1 MSETLLE
8 AQQISVQFG
17 GLMAVRAV
25 DTAVKAGEILGV
37 IGPNGA
43 GKSTFLN
50 VLTGLQ
56 RPSQGKLRVGSEEI
70 ANLKAWRMA
79 KLGVAR
85 SFQTIRLLDD
95 LNTVENVLLG
105 SHLYA
110 KTGFLDVI
118 ARTPRWRKT
127 ERQLAQEA
135 FEMLEWLGVGHK
147 ATDAISNLS
156 LQERRRVEM
165 ARALMTRP
173 RILLLDE
180 PCAGFSPQESLAL
193 SDVIRAIRD
202 RGISIVLVE
211 HNVKLVMSLADRVVV
226 LDHGQK
232 IAEGTPAEV
241 SQNEAV
247 IKAYLGGEVHA

>member
-17 GLMAVRAV
+17 GLMAVREV
-25 DTAVKAGEILGV
+25 NTVVKAGEILGV

-56 RPSQGKLRVGSEEI
+56 RPSHGKLRVGNEDRT
-70 ANLKAWRMA
+70 NLKAWRMA

-95 LNTVENVLLG
+95 LNAVENVLLG

-110 KTGFLDVI
+110 KRGFLDVI

-127 ERQLAQEA
+127 EEQLVQEA
-135 FEMLEWLGVGHK
+135 FDMLEWLGVGHK
-147 ATDAISNLS
+147 AMDSISNLS
-156 LQERRRVEM
+156 LQERRRVEI

-173 RILLLDE
+173 RILLLD
-180 PCAGFSPQESLAL
+180 
-193 SDVIRAIRD
+193 
-202 RGISIVLVE
+202 
-211 HNVKLVMSLADRVVV
+211 
-226 LDHGQK
+226 
-232 IAEGTPAEV
+232 
-241 SQNEAV
+241 
-247 IKAYLGGEVHA
+247 

>member
-1 MSETLLE
+1 MSETLIA

-17 GLMAVRAV
+17 GLMAVKDVDAV
-25 DTAVKAGEILGV
+25 VKAGEILGV

-56 RPSQGKLRVGSEEI
+56 RPSHGYLQIGSDRI
-70 ANLKAWRMA
+70 TDLKAWRMA

-95 LNTVENVLLG
+95 LNAVENVLLG

-110 KTGFLDVI
+110 RKGFLDVI

-127 ERQLAQEA
+127 EQQLLQEA
-135 FEMLEWLGVGHK
+135 YDTVDWLGVGHK
-147 ATDAISNLS
+147 AKDSISNLS

-173 RILLLDE
+173 RVLLLDE
-180 PCAGFSPQESLAL
+180 PCAGFSPQESIDL
-193 SDVIRAIRD
+193 SDVIRAIRN
-202 RGISIVLVE
+202 RGISVVLVE
-211 HNVKLVMSLADRVVV
+211 HNVKMVMSLADRVVV

-232 IAEGTPAEV
+232 IAEGTPTEV
-241 SQNEAV
+241 SRNEAV

>member
-1 MSETLLE
+1 MSEALIT
-8 AQQISVQFG
+8 AQGISVQFG
-17 GLMAVRAV
+17 GLW
-25 DTAVKAGEILGV
+25 AVKDVDVEVKPGEILGV

-56 RPSQGKLRVGSEEI
+56 RPSQGSLKVRQEPITE
-70 ANLKAWRMA
+70 LKAWRMA

-95 LNTVENVLLG
+95 LNVLENVLIG
-105 SHLYA
+105 GHLYA
-110 KTGFLDVI
+110 RKGFFDVVG
-118 ARTPRWRKT
+118 RTFRWRRT
-127 ERQLAQEA
+127 EQQLTKEA
-135 FEMLEWLGVGHK
+135 LDTLDWLGVGDK
-147 ATDAISNLS
+147 AEEPISKLS
-156 LQERRRVEM
+156 LQERRRVEI

-173 RILLLDE
+173 RVLLLDE

-193 SDVIRAIRD
+193 SDVIRSIRD
-202 RGISIVLVE
+202 RGISVVLVE
-211 HNVKLVMSLADRVVV
+211 HNVKMVMSLADRVVV

-241 SQNEAV
+241 SRNETV
-247 IKAYLGGEVHA
+247 IKAYLGGEAHA